1 MVADAMAVQL
11 PSSKAS
17 IVPASPTVSTKRSF
31 WPAFLGRRGL
41 AYKAL
46 KDVDK
51 PAKKKDPSAAGTD
64 ENSDDV
70 SLLRAGDST
79 GAKYAEKLS
88 RRSEQ
93 EEPFV
98 PRPNSRITFKLP
110 NSTPSEDTQPENA
123 PQETTPTDIRAP
135 DDADIS
141 PTDDLIPA
149 NNLLP
154 ASDMVPANDTVP
166 ANDVSPVKEMVSA
179 SDAVPAAEPKTLI

>member
-17 IVPASPTVSTKRSF
+17 TVPAYPPVYTKRSF
-31 WPAFLGRRGL
+31 WPAFLSRRGS
-41 AYKAL
+41 AYKTL

-51 PAKKKDPSAAGTD
+51 RAKKKDPNAAETD
-64 ENSDDV
+64 GNSDDV
-70 SLLRAGDST
+70 PLLKAGDPT
-79 GAKYAEKLS
+79 AAKYAEKLS

-110 NSTPSEDTQPENA
+110 DSTPSEDMQPESV
-123 PQETTPTDIRAP
+123 PQETTPADTGAP

-149 NNLLP
+149 NNLLS
-154 ASDMVPANDTVP
+154 ASDMAPTNDTVS
-166 ANDVSPVKEMVSA
+166 ANGVSPVKGVA
-179 SDAVPAAEPKTLI
+179 SVGDAVPAAELKTLV